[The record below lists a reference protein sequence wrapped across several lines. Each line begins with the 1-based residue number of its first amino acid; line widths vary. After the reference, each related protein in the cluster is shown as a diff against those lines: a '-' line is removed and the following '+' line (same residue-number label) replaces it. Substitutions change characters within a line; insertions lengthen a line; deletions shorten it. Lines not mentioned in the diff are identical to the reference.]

1 MYLIGSGYVSHK
13 LCIVYGHNLAEIQ
26 VASIHQDGLY
36 VPCKSPTLFKA
47 YDVRT
52 IFYLY
57 PL

>member
-1 MYLIGSGYVSHK
+1 MYEVSSGYISDP

-26 VASIHQDGLY
+26 VASIHQDRLY
-36 VPCKSPTLFKA
+36 VPCKSPTLFIA